1 MGRRKGIS
9 IRQRTVS
16 ARLRA
21 LRKDNGLSCADVA
34 HALDCSETK
43 ISRMETGERGL
54 YADDVAAVLGFL
66 RAPSE
71 LRHELLGLVRDGQ
84 ERNWHEIHG
93 KLPTNWKDLIR
104 FENDAVAISNYEPLV
119 VPGLA
124 QTPDYARA
132 IIHGTN
138 PRLSDGEVE
147 TLVATRLSRQV
158 ILSRRP
164 APKVHLIIDET
175 VLRRPV
181 GDPAML
187 RDQLRQLRTLAD
199 RPNVTVQVVPFEAGA
214 HPGLEGPLVLL
225 DFRYDPALAYAE
237 TRAAS
242 SFLEEDEHIERAR
255 VAWRGLCAVALSAE
269 DSARLIASTSGEP
282 EPREEHE
289 P

>member
-1 MGRRKGIS
+1 MGTRRGVS

-16 ARLRA
+16 AKLRT
-21 LRKDNGLSCADVA
+21 LRTDMGLSCAQVA

-54 YADDVAAVLGFL
+54 YPDDVAAVLGFL

-71 LRHELLGLVRDGQ
+71 VRQELLGLVRDGQ

-104 FENDAVAISNYEPLV
+104 FENDAAAISNYEPLV

-138 PRLSDGEVE
+138 PRLSNGEVD

-164 APKVHLIIDET
+164 APKVHLVVDEM

-181 GDPAML
+181 GDTAIL
-187 RDQLRQLRTLAD
+187 RDQLHALRALAD
-199 RPNVTVQVVPFEAGA
+199 RPHVTVQIVPFDAGV
-214 HPGLEGPLVLL
+214 HPGLEGPLVIL
-225 DFRYDPALAYAE
+225 DFTGAPSLFHAE
-237 TRAAS
+237 S
-242 SFLEEDEHIERAR
+242 
-255 VAWRGLCAVALSAE
+255 
-269 DSARLIASTSGEP
+269 
-282 EPREEHE
+282 
-289 P
+289 